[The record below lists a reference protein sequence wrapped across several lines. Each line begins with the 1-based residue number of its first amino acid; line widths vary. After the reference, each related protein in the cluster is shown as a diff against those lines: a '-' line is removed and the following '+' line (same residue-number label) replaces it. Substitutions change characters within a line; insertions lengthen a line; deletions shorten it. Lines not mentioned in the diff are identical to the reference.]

1 MKRIVTYDVK
11 EGNDYNNFYA
21 YVDKVKGVRITESTY
36 ELDTSL
42 SQEQFEVKINSLFN
56 KGDNVSYISV
66 NKKNEL
72 YYKKLV

>member
-11 EGNDYNNFYA
+11 EGNDYNDFYA

-42 SQEQFEVKINSLFN
+42 SQEQFEVKIKSLFN